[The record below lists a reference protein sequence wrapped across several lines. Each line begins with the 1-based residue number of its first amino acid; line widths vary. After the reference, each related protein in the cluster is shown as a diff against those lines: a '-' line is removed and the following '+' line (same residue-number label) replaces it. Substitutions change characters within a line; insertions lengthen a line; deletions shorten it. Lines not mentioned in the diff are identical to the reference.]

1 MMTGDSKKVVVGLS
15 GGVDS
20 ASTVLLLQEKGYE
33 VTGLYFD
40 VIGDNDQG
48 RETAEKAAKEL
59 GIDFVYRDMSAP
71 FAEIV
76 IENFC
81 KEYSRGRTPNPCIIC
96 NPNIKFSV
104 LLEEAD
110 RMGAQYIATGH
121 YAKCGYYE
129 DASAYLISMGEN
141 KQKDQSYMLYRLT
154 QEVLSRLLLPLGEI
168 ANKEDVRQ
176 LAEERGLA
184 SAQAKDSQE
193 ICFIDG
199 NYQDYLDQR
208 GISSAPGNFVDEKGN
223 VLGRHKGITAYT
235 LGQRKGLGVALGKP
249 AFVTKI
255 DPEKNT
261 VTLGDSDSLFT
272 HVVISDGNFFPET
285 GGSLL
290 PHRWEGK
297 DIRAKIR
304 YSVPPMEGIISS
316 QGDMVR
322 VEFAEKQRAATPG
335 QSMVF
340 YSGERVIG
348 GGWIR

>member
-1 MMTGDSKKVVVGLS
+1 MMTGDRKKVVVGLS

-20 ASTVLLLQEKGYE
+20 ASTVLLLQEKGYQ

-40 VIGDNDQG
+40 VIHNNDQG
-48 RETAEKAAKEL
+48 REMAEKGAKEL
-59 GIDFVYRDMSAP
+59 GIDFIYRDMSAP

-81 KEYSRGRTPNPCIIC
+81 KEYRRGRTPNPCIIC

-121 YAKCGYYE
+121 YAKCSYFP
-129 DASAYLISMGEN
+129 DDSAYLISMGEN
-141 KQKDQSYMLYRLT
+141 KQKDQSYMLYRLP
-154 QEVLSRLLLPLGEI
+154 QEVLSRLILPLGEI
-168 ANKEDVRQ
+168 ESKEDVRQ
-176 LAEERGLA
+176 LAKGRGLA
-184 SAQAKDSQE
+184 SARAKDSQE
-193 ICFIDG
+193 ICFIHG
-199 NYQDYLDQR
+199 NYRDYLDQK
-208 GISSAPGNFVDEKGN
+208 GIGSVPGNFIDEKGN
-223 VLGRHKGITAYT
+223 VLGKHKGITAYT
-235 LGQRKGLGVALGKP
+235 LGQRKGLGVTLGKP

-255 DPEKNT
+255 DAVKNT
-261 VTLGDSDSLFT
+261 VTLGDSDRLLT
-272 HVVISDGNFFPET
+272 HVVISDNNFFPET

-290 PHRWEGK
+290 PHRWEGMN
-297 DIRAKIR
+297 IRAKIR

-316 QGDMVR
+316 QGDRVR

-340 YSGERVIG
+340 YSGDRVIG